1 MQKKTH
7 IPSGFEAIDAHT
19 GGGYLPGTL
28 FIARIMEVYPDELQS
43 FIIDQIR
50 EFTINGKRVFV
61 ASLEMNERDLAKCLL
76 MDATPQQIRKLFDAE
91 LCVCV
96 KRENTSFKRTIKE
109 FEEYLDRIAPDVF
122 LIDGI
127 DEILPPVERQMP
139 PETSAVDAL
148 LKLAKDA
155 SVPVIVSDYR
165 NRLDTGL
172 HRDAR
177 VTEMVLKTDIRD
189 TVQASILSNDKET
202 VTEDLYGLWRVFEK
216 ILKKE
221 QN

>member
-1 MQKKTH
+1 MQKNTH

-28 FIARIMEVYPDELQS
+28 FIARTLEVYPDELQD
-43 FIIDQIR
+43 FIIDQMR
-50 EFTINGKRVFV
+50 EFALNGKRVFV
-61 ASLEMNERDLAKCLL
+61 ASLGMDEKDLAKCLL
-76 MDATPQQIRKLFDAE
+76 MDATPQQIRKLYNAE
-91 LCVCV
+91 LWVCV
-96 KRENTSFKRTIKE
+96 KKEDNSFKKTIKE
-109 FEEYLDRIAPDVF
+109 IDEYLDRIAPDVL

-139 PETSAVDAL
+139 LDTSAVEAL

-165 NRLDTGL
+165 NRLETGL
-172 HRDAR
+172 HRDAH
-177 VTEMVLKTDIRD
+177 VTEMELKTDIRD